1 MRTILFVFLLLAAPS
16 AWAQSPDERAYLT
29 ERNAAIGTLQKKFD
43 EAQHKRLSDALEARL
58 RRIVVRTAP
67 PKGFA
72 EPGAFSPDTLC
83 CGMMTRRLDGL
94 RFTATDEAGG
104 AVIVTTEGLLRAWLG
119 EQKLPAASESNFRT
133 GDFYTKAIV
142 GEADVTL
149 FAPLPITKPAGATVA
164 VAALAL
170 ASQMG
175 ATSPPRQIAVSVLK
189 GGRAYVALVTA
200 TPRPEPIVACEAVL
214 NDLRNKATATQSEAA
229 FVKCWAERMKGEPA
243 FAGLTRQ
250 AQALVDAFAA
260 E

>member
-1 MRTILFVFLLLAAPS
+1 MRAILLVSLLLAAPS
-16 AWAQSPDERAYLT
+16 VWAQSPDERAYLT
-29 ERNAAIGTLQKKFD
+29 ERNGAIAALQKKFD
-43 EAQHKRLSDALEARL
+43 EAQHKRLSATLEARL
-58 RRIVVRTAP
+58 RRLMVRTAP

-83 CGMMTRRLDGL
+83 CGTMTRRLDGL
-94 RFTATDEAGG
+94 RFAATDEAGG
-104 AVIVTTEGLLRAWLG
+104 SVIVTTDGLLRTWLA
-119 EQKLPAASESNFRT
+119 EQKLPAASESAFRT

-149 FAPLPITKPAGATVA
+149 FAALPIVKPAGATVA

-175 ATSPPRQIAVSVLK
+175 ASSPPRQIAVSVLK

-200 TPRPEPIVACEAVL
+200 MPRPAPIAACDSVRKEL
-214 NDLRNKATATQSEAA
+214 QSRATATQGEAA
-229 FVKCWAERMKGEPA
+229 FVKCWTERAKDEPA

-250 AQALVDAFAA
+250 SQALAEAFAA

>member
-1 MRTILFVFLLLAAPS
+1 MRTILFVFFLFAAPS
-16 AWAQSPDERAYLT
+16 AWSQSPDERAYLT
-29 ERNAAIGTLQKKFD
+29 ERNSAIAALQKKFD
-43 EAQHKRLSDALEARL
+43 QAQHKRLSDALDARL
-58 RRIVVRTAP
+58 RRIVSPTAA
-67 PKGFA
+67 PKRFA
-72 EPGAFSPDTLC
+72 EPGAYSPDTLC

-94 RFTATDEAGG
+94 RFTASDEAGG
-104 AVIVTTEGLLRAWLG
+104 SVIVTTDGLLRVWLG
-119 EQKLPAASESNFRT
+119 EQKLPAASESTFRT

-142 GEADVTL
+142 GDADVTL
-149 FAPLPITKPAGATVA
+149 FAPLPIAKPAGATVA

-175 ATSPPRQIAVSVLK
+175 ATSPPRQIAVTVLK

-200 TPRPEPIVACEAVL
+200 TPGPEPIAACDAAREQDRGRV
-214 NDLRNKATATQSEAA
+214 TAAQSEAA